1 MLFEGVGRMK
11 KENRKKVK
19 EIRKYMNN
27 LLHHLGHHCCA
38 INSAEHNR
46 ILMLTHDLEEIK
58 ELVE

>member
-1 MLFEGVGRMK
+1 MK